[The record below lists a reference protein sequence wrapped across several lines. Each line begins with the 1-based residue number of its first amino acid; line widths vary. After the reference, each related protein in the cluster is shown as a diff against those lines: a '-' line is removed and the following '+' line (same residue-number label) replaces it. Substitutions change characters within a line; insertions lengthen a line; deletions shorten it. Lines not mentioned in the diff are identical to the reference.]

1 MRAAQAFA
9 KLWHLQLYADSQL
22 VLATEES
29 GRRREGGCLVTATTS
44 TIHLCFAHVWQSQPE
59 WEKERER
66 GGKRERKGESML
78 CVPHFK
84 ANPNRSSGIC
94 CIVWAPLRRCL
105 CVLFAYPITWQ
116 QCGAGT
122 GKEEERDVGGGGA
135 AVASQMLILIKIN
148 ALGHVEVEKLARL
161 TFFVA
166 FSICLAFAWPLSAAY
181 CAPPPSLSS
190 LHPC

>member
-1 MRAAQAFA
+1 M
-9 KLWHLQLYADSQL
+9 
-22 VLATEES
+22 
-29 GRRREGGCLVTATTS
+29 TATTS
-44 TIHLCFAHVWQSQPE
+44 TIHLCFAYVWQSQPE

-66 GGKRERKGESML
+66 GGKRGRGSML

-84 ANPNRSSGIC
+84 ANRNRSSGIC

-105 CVLFAYPITWQ
+105 CVLFAYPITKQ
-116 QCGAGT
+116 QCEAGT
-122 GKEEERDVGGGGA
+122 GQEREGGVGRGGGA

-166 FSICLAFAWPLSAAY
+166 FSICLAFAWPLSGVLY
-181 CAPPPSLSS
+181 PSTTSPSPVSSPLLSEY
-190 LHPC
+190 